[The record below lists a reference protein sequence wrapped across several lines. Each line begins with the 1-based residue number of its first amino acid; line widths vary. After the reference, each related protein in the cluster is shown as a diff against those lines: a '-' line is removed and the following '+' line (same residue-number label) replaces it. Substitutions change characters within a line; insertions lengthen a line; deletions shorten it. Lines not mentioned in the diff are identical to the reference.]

1 MAPLRSK
8 LSSAIL
14 EQGRELG
21 PSDRLVMQAT
31 LNHPVRALHT
41 RGDEF
46 PECATSEAVQSPEA
60 LSGLEDRP
68 QRFTD
73 RRGLYHTISNPRI
86 VPVPLEKVWV
96 SIPIRCKR
104 ETCRFVRG

>member
-1 MAPLRSK
+1 MWRLATPLRSK

-21 PSDRLVMQAT
+21 PSDRLVMQAI

-46 PECATSEAVQSPEA
+46 PDYANSEAEQSPEA

-73 RRGLYHTISNPRI
+73 RRGLLSHHFQSPHCPRAAGEG
-86 VPVPLEKVWV
+86 VGLDPDSLQKGNV
-96 SIPIRCKR
+96 
-104 ETCRFVRG
+104 